1 MHALKYEKI
10 MYLGFWLFEMFLKR
24 IRAYDNNGKEFDIEM
39 NFERLKDTRY
49 VSDGNKDTITIL
61 DADEKYL
68 GETYNLEVIK
78 Y

>member
-1 MHALKYEKI
+1 
-10 MYLGFWLFEMFLKR
+10 
-24 IRAYDNNGKEFDIEM
+24 M
-39 NFERLKDTRY
+39 NFKRLKDTRY